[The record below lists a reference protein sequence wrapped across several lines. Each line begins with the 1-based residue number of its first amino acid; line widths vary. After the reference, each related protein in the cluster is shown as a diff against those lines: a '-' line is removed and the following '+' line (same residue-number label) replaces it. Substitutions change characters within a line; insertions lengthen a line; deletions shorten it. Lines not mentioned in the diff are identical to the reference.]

1 MAYNRVESQ
10 FTSASNYANA
20 ATAKADTFIAGL
32 SSVVASLAAP
42 NLDVDLQWPLAPT
55 PLPPVALTLTAPA
68 TPFPSDDTG
77 AAPSAPSVDTTYS
90 SPPTEPTYQNFSYT
104 PGTMP
109 SPPLA
114 PADVSSITL
123 PATPEAWTLPTA
135 PTLISFGVRAFG
147 GVKDYSDWANALAV
161 PSELVLAAPT
171 GFIKPDLA
179 RYGSAL
185 LDSLT
190 ANIRSRLDGGTGLDP
205 AIEALIWDRGRDR
218 ESITAANAMAE
229 VTRNAEA
236 RGFSLP
242 TGAMHAQLREAQ
254 RNMYAKSSEIS
265 RDVMVKQAELAQA
278 NAKHAIEQGIA
289 LEGQLIDYVSQ
300 VEQRTFDA
308 AKYVAQ
314 NAVDIY
320 NTLVDA
326 YKANLERYSTAVA
339 TFRGLIDAE
348 RAKVE
353 AYTAE
358 VNAERAKVEANQA
371 VVDQYRALIE
381 ARTAADCAR
390 ILVLGELMGLST
402 HGVGRIESYGERVKA
417 YATEVNTETVRAE
430 VYKAQIQGNQAL
442 ADIFRTSVE
451 AYSAGLRAKGDLAR
465 ATADVYDAK
474 ARGYASR
481 VQAYTARVNAA
492 GEQARTEIASAGLQV
507 EVAKAQVE
515 QNTSQNQLAIEGY
528 RAHISL
534 YEANKSIAFQKAK
547 VLSDN
552 YFTLKSIVADASKV
566 AAQVN
571 AQLAASAYGTI
582 RASASVS
589 GADSTNTQ
597 FNYSGRTSDSK
608 AAPNYT

>member
-10 FTSASNYANA
+10 FTSASNYATA

-55 PLPPVALTLTAPA
+55 PLPPVALTLTSPA
-68 TPFPSDDTG
+68 VNFPSDDTG
-77 AAPSAPSVDTTYS
+77 AAPSAPSVDTTYAL
-90 SPPTEPTYQNFSYT
+90 PPTEPAYQNFSYT

-147 GVKDYSDWANALAV
+147 GVKDYSDWANALTI

-185 LDSLT
+185 LDTLT

-278 NAKHAIEQGIA
+278 NAKHAIEQGVS
-289 LEGQLIDYVSQ
+289 LEGQLIDYVNN

-314 NAVDIY
+314 NAVDVY
-320 NTLVDA
+320 NTLVNA

-381 ARTAADCAR
+381 ARTAV
-390 ILVLGELMGLST
+390 IEQYKGELSAVQTL
-402 HGVGRIESYGERVKA
+402 VEVDKLRIESYGERVKA
-417 YATEVNTETVRAE
+417 CATEVNTETVRAE
-430 VYKAQIQGNQAL
+430 VFKAQIQGNQAL

-528 RAHISL
+528 RALVGL

>member
-1 MAYNRVESQ
+1 MSYQQVQSQ
-10 FTSASNYANA
+10 FTSANNYATNA
-20 ATAKADTFIAGL
+20 GTKADAFIAGL
-32 SSVVASLAAP
+32 TSVVASMSVP
-42 NLDVDLQWPLAPT
+42 NLDVDLDWPEAAT
-55 PLPPVALTLTAPA
+55 PIPAVGINIVPPA
-68 TPFPSDDTG
+68 TPFPPDDTG
-77 AAPSAPSVDTTYS
+77 TMPDAPVVDTSYDV
-90 SPPTEPTYQNFSYT
+90 PPSEPTYQSFTYS
-104 PGTMP
+104 PGTTP
-109 SPPLA
+109 SPPPA
-114 PADVSSITL
+114 PADVSSVTL
-123 PATPEAWTLPTA
+123 PAALDAWVPPTA

-147 GVKDYSDWANALAV
+147 GVRDYSDWADSLTI
-161 PSELVLAAPT
+161 PTELILDAPT
-171 GFIKPDLA
+171 GFVMPDLA

-218 ESITAANAMAE
+218 ESSTAANAMAE
-229 VTRNAEA
+229 VSRNAEA

-278 NAKHAIEQGIA
+278 NAKHAIEQGVA
-289 LEGQLIDYVSQ
+289 LEGQLIDYANQ

-314 NAVDIY
+314 NAVDVY
-320 NTLVDA
+320 NTLVGA
-326 YKANLERYSTAVA
+326 YKANLERYATAVA

-358 VNAERAKVEANQA
+358 VTAERTKVEANQA
-371 VVDQYRALIE
+371 VIDQYKALIE
-381 ARTAADCAR
+381 SRTAV
-390 ILVLGELMGLST
+390 IEQYKGELSAVQTL
-402 HGVGRIESYGERVKA
+402 VEVDKLRIESYGERVKA

-430 VYKAQIQGNQAL
+430 VFKAQIQGNQAL

-465 ATADVYDAK
+465 ASADVFDAK

-481 VQAYTARVNAA
+481 VQAYGARVNAA
-492 GEQARTEIASAGLQV
+492 GEQARTLIAAAGLQV
-507 EVAKAQVE
+507 DVAKAQVE

-528 RAHISL
+528 RATISL

-552 YFTLKSIVADASKV
+552 YYTLKSLVADASKV

>member
-10 FTSASNYANA
+10 FTSASNYATA

-55 PLPPVALTLTAPA
+55 PLPPVALTLTSPA
-68 TPFPSDDTG
+68 VNFPSDDTG
-77 AAPSAPSVDTTYS
+77 AAPSAPSVDTTYAL
-90 SPPTEPTYQNFSYT
+90 PPTEPAYQNFSYT

-147 GVKDYSDWANALAV
+147 GVKDYSDWANALTI

-278 NAKHAIEQGIA
+278 NAKHAIEQGVS
-289 LEGQLIDYVSQ
+289 LEGQLIDYVNN

-314 NAVDIY
+314 NAVDVY
-320 NTLVDA
+320 NTLVNA

-381 ARTAADCAR
+381 ARTAV
-390 ILVLGELMGLST
+390 IEQYKGELSAVQTL
-402 HGVGRIESYGERVKA
+402 VDVDKLRIESYGELVKA
-417 YATEVNTETVRAE
+417 CATEVNTETVRAE
-430 VYKAQIQGNQAL
+430 VFKAQIQGNQAL

-528 RAHISL
+528 RALVGL

>member
-1 MAYNRVESQ
+1 MAYSRVENQ
-10 FTSASNYANA
+10 FTSASNYALS

-55 PLPPVALTLTAPA
+55 PLPPVALTLTSPA
-68 TPFPSDDTG
+68 VNFPSDDTG
-77 AAPSAPSVDTTYS
+77 AAPSAPSVDTTYAL
-90 SPPTEPTYQNFSYT
+90 PPTEPAYQNFSYT

-147 GVKDYSDWANALAV
+147 GVKDYSDWANALTI

-185 LDSLT
+185 LDTLT

-278 NAKHAIEQGIA
+278 NAKHAIEQGVS
-289 LEGQLIDYVSQ
+289 LEGQLIDYVNN

-314 NAVDIY
+314 NAVDVY
-320 NTLVDA
+320 NTLVNA

-381 ARTAADCAR
+381 ARTAV
-390 ILVLGELMGLST
+390 IEQYKGELSAVQTL
-402 HGVGRIESYGERVKA
+402 VEVDKLRIESYGERVKA

-528 RAHISL
+528 RALVGL

>member
-1 MAYNRVESQ
+1 M
-10 FTSASNYANA
+10 
-20 ATAKADTFIAGL
+20 
-32 SSVVASLAAP
+32 
-42 NLDVDLQWPLAPT
+42 
-55 PLPPVALTLTAPA
+55 
-68 TPFPSDDTG
+68 
-77 AAPSAPSVDTTYS
+77 DTTYAL
-90 SPPTEPTYQNFSYT
+90 PPTEPAYQNFSYT

-147 GVKDYSDWANALAV
+147 GVKDYSDWANALTI

-185 LDSLT
+185 LDTLT

-278 NAKHAIEQGIA
+278 NAKHAIEQGVS
-289 LEGQLIDYVSQ
+289 LEGQLIDYVNN

-314 NAVDIY
+314 NAVDVY
-320 NTLVDA
+320 NTLVNA

-381 ARTAADCAR
+381 ARTAV
-390 ILVLGELMGLST
+390 IEQYKGELSAVQTL
-402 HGVGRIESYGERVKA
+402 VEVDKLRIESYGERVKA

-528 RAHISL
+528 RALISL

>member
-10 FTSASNYANA
+10 FTSASNYATA

-55 PLPPVALTLTAPA
+55 PLPPVALTLTSPA
-68 TPFPSDDTG
+68 VNFPSDDTG
-77 AAPSAPSVDTTYS
+77 AAPSAPSVDTTYAL
-90 SPPTEPTYQNFSYT
+90 PPTEPAYQNFSYT

-147 GVKDYSDWANALAV
+147 GVKDYSDWANALTI

-185 LDSLT
+185 LDTLT

-278 NAKHAIEQGIA
+278 NAKHAIEQGVS
-289 LEGQLIDYVSQ
+289 LEGQLIDYVNN

-314 NAVDIY
+314 NAVDVY
-320 NTLVDA
+320 NTLVNA

-381 ARTAADCAR
+381 ARTAV
-390 ILVLGELMGLST
+390 IEQYKGELSAVQTL
-402 HGVGRIESYGERVKA
+402 VEVDKLRIESYGERVKA

-528 RAHISL
+528 RALVGL

>member
-55 PLPPVALTLTAPA
+55 PLPPVALTLTSPA
-68 TPFPSDDTG
+68 VNFPSDDTG
-77 AAPSAPSVDTTYS
+77 AAPSAPSVDTTYAL
-90 SPPTEPTYQNFSYT
+90 PPTEPAYQNFSYT

-254 RNMYAKSSEIS
+254 RNMYAKSSEFS

-278 NAKHAIEQGIA
+278 NAKHAIEQGVS
-289 LEGQLIDYVSQ
+289 LEGQLIDYVNN

-314 NAVDIY
+314 NAVDVY
-320 NTLVDA
+320 NTLVNA

-381 ARTAADCAR
+381 ARTAV
-390 ILVLGELMGLST
+390 IEQYKGELSAVQTL
-402 HGVGRIESYGERVKA
+402 VEVDKLRIESYGERVKA

-528 RAHISL
+528 RALISL

-597 FNYSGRTSDSK
+597 FSYSGRTSDSK